1 MKSSTKVLT
10 SGTAILC
17 YVAIAGGAT
26 AQEFEFVHASLNPT
40 NHIDY
45 PVNMD
50 FVERVQ
56 ELSDGRIAFR
66 VFEGGTLGDEREMME
81 QMATGTISTAR
92 ITPAALSAVCP
103 EMSIMNLPF
112 LFDDGQE
119 LLEVARSDEF
129 SAVCDDTLIAEGIR
143 PLDYWWMG
151 VRDVYANTPIESL
164 DDVQGVKLRT
174 WQDQYVVA
182 AWEQLGAIPT
192 PISFSEL
199 YTAMQ
204 TGTVDGGEGWAAS
217 YNSRSFYEVAPHLTR
232 IGYIHIA
239 SSLVI
244 SEQAWQ
250 QLPPD
255 LQEVV
260 QQAAAENSQFA
271 WETFSEQQDLIY
283 DRAAEVATVHD
294 VTDIEEWRAATASVI
309 QQFAD
314 DFPGPAADLA
324 LSLVE

>member
-1 MKSSTKVLT
+1 MLKTKALL
-10 SGTAILC
+10 SGTAILGC
-17 YVAIAGGAT
+17 VVLAGGAA
-26 AQEFEFVHASLNPT
+26 AQEFEFVHASLNPS
-40 NHIDY
+40 NHIDF

-81 QMATGTISTAR
+81 QMATGTITTAR

-129 SAVCDDTLIAEGIR
+129 SAVCDETLIAEGIR

-164 DDVQGVKLRT
+164 EDVEGVKLRT

-182 AWEQLGAIPT
+182 AWEELGAIPT

-217 YNSRSFYEVAPHLTR
+217 YNSRSFYEVAPHISR

-239 SSLVI
+239 SALVI

-255 LQEVV
+255 LQQVV
-260 QQAAAENSQFA
+260 QQAASENSQFA

-294 VTDIEEWRAATASVI
+294 VSDIEAWRAATAPVI

>member
-1 MKSSTKVLT
+1 MNLQSKVLLA
-10 SGTAILC
+10 GTTIL
-17 YVAIAGGAT
+17 AGAALANGAV
-26 AQEFEFVHASLNPT
+26 AQEFELVHASLNPA

-50 FVERVQ
+50 FVERVE
-56 ELSDGRIAFR
+56 ELSDGRISFR
-66 VFEGGTLGDEREMME
+66 VFEGGTLGDEREMVE
-81 QMATGTISTAR
+81 QIATGTISTAR

-112 LFDDGQE
+112 LFDEGQE

-129 SAVCDDTLIAEGIR
+129 SAVCDDTLISEGIH

-151 VRDVYANTPIESL
+151 VRDVYASTPIESL
-164 DDVQGVKLRT
+164 EDVEGVKLRT
-174 WQDQYVVA
+174 WQDQYVLA

-239 SSLVI
+239 SVLVI
-244 SEQAWQ
+244 SEQTWQ

-255 LQEVV
+255 LREVV

-271 WETFSEQQDLIY
+271 WDTFSEQQNLIY
-283 DRAAEVATVHD
+283 EQAAEVATVHD
-294 VTDIEEWRAATASVI
+294 VTDIEAWRAATASVI

-324 LSLVE
+324 LSLTE